1 MLVLLLMAACVSPH
15 RTQGFQ
21 GKGRMLGQNRH
32 MPRTRAIGENFL
44 LSSFIPRREEIASK
58 TDMVSGKLPCYLHK
72 VHQKS
77 QIIVLDP
84 ASLSVQELAAYEE
97 IKRVSVLSSGLGFV
111 MYT

>member
-1 MLVLLLMAACVSPH
+1 
-15 RTQGFQ
+15 
-21 GKGRMLGQNRH
+21 MLGQNQH
-32 MPRTRAIGENFL
+32 MPRTHAIGANFL

-58 TDMVSGKLPCYLHK
+58 TDMVSGKLPCYPHK

-84 ASLSVQELAAYEE
+84 ATLSVQELAAYEE
-97 IKRVSVLSSGLGFV
+97 IRRVSIMSSGLGFV